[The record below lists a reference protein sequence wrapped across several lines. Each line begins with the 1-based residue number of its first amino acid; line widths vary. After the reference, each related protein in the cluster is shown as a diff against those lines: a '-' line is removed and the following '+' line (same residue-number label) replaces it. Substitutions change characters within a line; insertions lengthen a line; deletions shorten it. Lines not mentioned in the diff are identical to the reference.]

1 MKKIDVFD
9 YLYKKVKLKTED
21 GRILEGDVVSVVSGV
36 ETESGYDELGIDY
49 GTYIEGVAENE
60 IESIEVLGE

>member
-9 YLYKKVKLKTED
+9 YLYKEIKLKTED